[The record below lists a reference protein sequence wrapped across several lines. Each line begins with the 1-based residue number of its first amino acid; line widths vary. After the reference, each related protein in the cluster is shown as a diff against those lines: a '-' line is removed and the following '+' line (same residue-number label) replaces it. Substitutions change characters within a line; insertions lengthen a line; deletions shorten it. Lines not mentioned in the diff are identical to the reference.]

1 MTPKDS
7 ILKMTAEEKR
17 AKSRREIMEASWSL
31 FLEKGYDKTT
41 TRDIVRKAGILNGSL
56 YNRFKSK
63 EDILIAIISD
73 ALNDSMAEAEKFLK
87 SDNGPLMVLCIPMA
101 IELYAAS
108 KSKKL
113 ASLLYSTH
121 QSWNAIEA
129 YMTLY
134 GGWGKKIVP
143 SEYNVQLDDDSIKLR
158 FVTAIGFVGNLCG
171 LYANGF
177 GQDYRSVFEYMVR
190 FIGPIMDIRVYELSK
205 LVDSL
210 CDILESSNI
219 KICGYSL
226 DAIIASEGD
235 PCSVHSK

>member
-1 MTPKDS
+1 MTPRDS

-17 AKSRREIMEASWSL
+17 EKSRREIMEASWSL

-63 EDILIAIISD
+63 EDILIAIISSAITD
-73 ALNDSMAEAEKFLK
+73 TMAEAEKFLK
-87 SDNGPLMVLCIPMA
+87 EDNDPLMVLCIPMA

-113 ASLLYSTH
+113 AALLYSTH
-121 QSWNAIEA
+121 QSWNAIET
-129 YMTLY
+129 YMSMY
-134 GGWGKKIVP
+134 EDWGKRIMP
-143 SEYNVQLDDDSIKLR
+143 QENSIQLDNDNIRLR

-219 KICGYSL
+219 LICGYSL

-235 PCSVHSK
+235 PCSVRGK